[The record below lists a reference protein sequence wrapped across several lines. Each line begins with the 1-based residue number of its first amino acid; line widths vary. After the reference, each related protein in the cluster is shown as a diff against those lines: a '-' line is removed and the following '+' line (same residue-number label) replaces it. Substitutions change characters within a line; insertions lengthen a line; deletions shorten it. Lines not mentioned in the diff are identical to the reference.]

1 MLVFQREV
9 IHVIYY
15 GNGTKCEI
23 DNATTEKTEFYI
35 KDLGDGYPDR
45 FIYQDDSL
53 NYELD
58 GELVVLY
65 DKLRDLIF
73 NDTEKYY
80 MESYNIPI
88 FINEAGLNSDC
99 RLSAD
104 SFAKLIQNDKSDMI
118 PNFNK
123 HLYLADCQFLVGNIQ
138 NLLCGIEDAFINYFV
153 NISNIN
159 SIHYMDN
166 PNTTTYVM
174 SQSVRAISSILES
187 YFIKTYSILD
197 MVVKIAFEMQN
208 PQDFFSEYPKM
219 KSNKLL
225 WGDKK
230 KLAVAGYKETLFE
243 SCDIVSIIES
253 MRNEVVHNGSWELN
267 PKVFMRFEEAQLV
280 ERYMLFPD
288 ISQGRLAKVKS
299 RKHFFGDEIK
309 VNDILPKIHKNFLQR
324 LLNTIKLLNNYPADN

>member
-1 MLVFQREV
+1 MSYMIGNSIFSLFTFTGRYLLSPEKSPKKVASLVVAINIQVLFTSAE
-9 IHVIYY
+9 
-15 GNGTKCEI
+15 N
-23 DNATTEKTEFYI
+23 
-35 KDLGDGYPDR
+35 L
-45 FIYQDDSL
+45 S
-53 NYELD
+53 YELD

-80 MESYNIPI
+80 MESCNIPI

-104 SFAKLIQNDKSDMI
+104 SFAKLIQHDKSDMI

-123 HLYLADCQFLVGNIQ
+123 HLYLADCQFLVGTIQ

-159 SIHYMDN
+159 SIHYTDN
-166 PNTTTYVM
+166 PNTTIYVM

-208 PQDFFSEYPKM
+208 PQEFFSEYPKM

-225 WGDKK
+225 WGD
-230 KLAVAGYKETLFE
+230 
-243 SCDIVSIIES
+243 
-253 MRNEVVHNGSWELN
+253 
-267 PKVFMRFEEAQLV
+267 
-280 ERYMLFPD
+280 
-288 ISQGRLAKVKS
+288 
-299 RKHFFGDEIK
+299 
-309 VNDILPKIHKNFLQR
+309 
-324 LLNTIKLLNNYPADN
+324 